1 MTMTQT
7 SLLPVDPAVS
17 PAQANRILTIRA
29 NLLPEEITAGRS
41 ARRTRGGLI
50 VAVVLVLAV
59 LGGWYYYAVQQLD
72 TANDNLEAA
81 SGQVARAQ
89 QAKRGFAGVTGI
101 INDRDALTADLKAL
115 MANDLPWATT
125 TDKLRANAAA
135 AGVTIDEISGMVLM
149 DPAATTTPAD
159 SADTASTPGT
169 AASGAASAGTAS
181 AGTAPAAARPVG
193 NVTLAGTAPDKPQ
206 VALFIDKLADLDGF
220 ADPYLTNLS
229 LNEGKYDY
237 AISVK
242 VTSDAL
248 CGRFT
253 KPCPA
258 TGGN

>member
-1 MTMTQT
+1 MTQT

-72 TANDNLEAA
+72 TANDNLDTA
-81 SGQVARAQ
+81 SGQVLRAQ

-135 AGVTIDEISGMVLM
+135 AGVTIEEISGTVLM
-149 DPAATTTPAD
+149 DQAATTTTPAD
-159 SADTASTPGT
+159 SASGT
-169 AASGAASAGTAS
+169 AASGAASAGAAS
-181 AGTAPAAARPVG
+181 AGTASAAARPVG

-206 VALFIDKLADLDGF
+206 IALFIDKLADLDGF

-229 LNEGKYDY
+229 LNDGKYDY

-242 VTSDAL
+242 VTSAAL

>member
-72 TANDNLEAA
+72 TANDNLDTA
-81 SGQVARAQ
+81 SGQVLRAQ

-135 AGVTIDEISGMVLM
+135 AGVTIEEISGTVLM
-149 DPAATTTPAD
+149 DQAATTTTPAD
-159 SADTASTPGT
+159 SASGT
-169 AASGAASAGTAS
+169 AASGAASAGAAS
-181 AGTAPAAARPVG
+181 AGTASAAARPVG

-206 VALFIDKLADLDGF
+206 IALFIDKLADLDGF

-229 LNEGKYDY
+229 LNDGKYDY

-242 VTSDAL
+242 VTSAAL